1 MKEQIRTPNLVQ
13 SNKEIANPS
22 EFKAL
27 IIRMLT
33 EMGEYGHKIEEAVK
47 AMQSEIKGNI
57 HRTNS
62 EGKET
67 RAQINDWSRRKK

>member
-33 EMGEYGHKIEEAVK
+33 EMGEYGHKIEEKVKSTKRKMYREPAVMGRK
-47 AMQSEIKGNI
+47 SGLTSMVWRI
-57 HRTNS
+57 
-62 EGKET
+62 
-67 RAQINDWSRRKK
+67 RKK